1 MLGLPLQHHCRLN
14 HDPSQGIHPAVGEP
28 TKIPAALI
36 DEAAA
41 AGCGCRPVGTAAA
54 EPACKDPLLRR
65 EVRYGTS
72 NKVASAGLEL
82 AEGSAKAGGIAI
94 EALLA
99 PAIPPPAVNAIVR
112 KSGGERV
119 LPNKQYFP

>member
-1 MLGLPLQHHCRLN
+1 M
-14 HDPSQGIHPAVGEP
+14 
-28 TKIPAALI
+28 
-36 DEAAA
+36 
-41 AGCGCRPVGTAAA
+41 
-54 EPACKDPLLRR
+54 
-65 EVRYGTS
+65 RYGTS

-99 PAIPPPAVNAIVR
+99 SAIPPPAVNAIVR
-112 KSGGERV
+112 KSGGQRV